1 MLETSLN
8 HQGRYFPEMTSQTL
22 LLDEKSR
29 TERLRNEG
37 VIVDEALVMVVVR

>member
-8 HQGRYFPEMTSQTL
+8 HQDRYFPEMTLQTL
-22 LLDEKSR
+22 LSDESR